1 MVELP
6 TLYSMTSRER
16 LAKLNHEVPQLSQ
29 DNWPELEQKLFL
41 RTADRVPVTLV
52 RGKGA
57 RVWDDQGREYLD
69 FVGGWAVNS
78 LGHCHP
84 VVVRALEKQA
94 KILIQASNQFYT
106 IPQIQLAQLLMK
118 HSCLDRAFFCNSGA
132 EANEGAVKL
141 ARRYGKL
148 RLNIAYGVIT
158 TYSSFHGRTLAM
170 TAATGQS
177 KFQEPYIPL
186 PDGFI
191 NVEYND
197 VEAIKRA
204 TTDQTCAVILE
215 PIQGEGG
222 VNVPDDDYL
231 QKVQDWCRG
240 KGILFILDEVQTGVS
255 RTGTLFAYE
264 QYGVEPDMMTL
275 AKGLGSGVPIG
286 ALLAKDEVSVFSPG
300 EHGSTFGGNP
310 LVCAAAYATLKYIID
325 HNITAKVKRVGNYFM
340 KRLGSLKQEFDFI
353 TEVRG
358 RGLLIALEFD
368 QEIAEK
374 LVLAC
379 LGRGLLVNK
388 VKPNALR
395 FMPPLIITEK
405 DVDKAV
411 GILRATLGEI
421 QNAKGKSKNAKW
433 QSKN

>member
-1 MVELP
+1 M
-6 TLYSMTSRER
+6 
-16 LAKLNHEVPQLSQ
+16 SQ
-29 DNWPELEQKLFL
+29 DNWQELEQKLFL
-41 RTADRVPVTLV
+41 RTVNRVPVTLV
-52 RGKGA
+52 RGQGA
-57 RVWDDQGREYLD
+57 WVRDYEGSKYLD

-84 VVVRALEKQA
+84 VVVEALEKQA
-94 KILIQASNQFYT
+94 KTLIQASNQFYT
-106 IPQIQLAQLLMK
+106 IPQIELAQLLIEN
-118 HSCLDRAFFCNSGA
+118 SCLDRIFFCNSGA
-132 EANEGAVKL
+132 EANEGAIKL

-148 RLNIAYGVIT
+148 RLDGAYGVIT

-186 PDGFI
+186 PDGFV

-204 TTDQTCAVILE
+204 SNEQTCAVILE

-222 VNVPDDDYL
+222 VNAPDVDYL
-231 QKVQDWCRG
+231 KKVQSWCRE
-240 KGILFILDEVQTGVS
+240 KGILFILDEIQTGIG

-264 QYGVEPDMMTL
+264 QYDVEPDIMTL

-286 ALLAKDEVSVFSPG
+286 ALLAKEEVSLFSPG

-310 LVCAAAYATLKYIID
+310 LVCAAAYAALKYIID
-325 HNITAKVKRVGNYFM
+325 NGIPRRVKRVGNYFM
-340 KRLGSLKQEFDFI
+340 TKLESLKQQFDFI

-358 RGLLIALEFD
+358 RGLLIALEFNN
-368 QEIAEK
+368 EIAEE
-374 LVLAC
+374 LVMAC
-379 LGRGLLVNK
+379 LGKGLLVNA

-395 FMPPLIITEK
+395 FMPPLIITERE
-405 DVDKAV
+405 VD
-411 GILRATLGEI
+411 RATQVLEGVLGEQKI
-421 QNAKGKSKNAKW
+421 KVGG
-433 QSKN
+433 